1 MVKRHVISDHSI
13 VIMIRRILVKKL
25 TFKDLNSSKTMRN
38 PIMFYKNLIKQQE
51 RFFQID
57 DFYGMGG
64 TWVALHYDD
73 VITILKD
80 SRFIKDLRKFTPLH
94 DKQHPIL
101 ENPAASKLFDWLMN
115 MPNMLTVD
123 PPDHTRLRRLVSKA
137 FTPRMIEDL
146 RPRIQQIADELLVA
160 VQEQGKMEIISDFA
174 YPLPIIVISEM
185 FGIPATDRSQFREWT
200 KILMNASVDPSEGA
214 AVTTTLEKFIQYIE
228 ALLNEKRLN
237 PDADLIS
244 ELVQTKEQ
252 EDKLSNNELLSTIW
266 LLIIAGHETTV
277 NLISNGVLALLQHP
291 EQMNLLRENPSLIPS
306 AVDELLRYSGPVMF
320 ISRLAS
326 EDMTIHGK
334 MIRKGDLVLLS
345 LTAANIDP
353 QKFTYPEILNISRE
367 ENNHLAFGAGIHHCL
382 GAPLARLE
390 GQIALGTLLQRLPNL
405 RLAIKPDQLNYN
417 HSKIRSLV
425 NLPVFF

>member
-1 MVKRHVISDHSI
+1 M
-13 VIMIRRILVKKL
+13 KKL
-25 TFKDLNSSKTMRN
+25 TFNDLNSPETMRN
-38 PIMFYKNLIKQQE
+38 PILFYKKLIEQQE
-51 RFFQID
+51 RFFRID

-64 TWVALHYDD
+64 AWVALHYDD
-73 VITILKD
+73 VVTILKD
-80 SRFIKDLRKFTPLH
+80 PRFIKDLRKFTTPH
-94 DKQHPIL
+94 DKQNLIE
-101 ENPAASKLFDWLMN
+101 ENTAVSKLFEWLMN

-123 PPDHTRLRRLVSKA
+123 PPDHTRLRRLVSKS

-146 RPRIQQIADELLVA
+146 RPRIQQIADELLDN
-160 VQEQGKMEIISDFA
+160 VQEQGKMEIIADFA

-185 FGIPATDRSQFREWT
+185 LGIPTTDRNQFREWT
-200 KILMNASVDPSEGA
+200 QELMNASVNPSQGN
-214 AVTTTLEKFIQYIE
+214 AVTATLERFIHYIE

-244 ELVQTKEQ
+244 ELVQAKEQ
-252 EDKLSNNELLSTIW
+252 EDKLSKNELLSTIW

-306 AVDELLRYSGPVMF
+306 AVDELLRYAGPVMF
-320 ISRLAS
+320 SSRFAG

-334 MIRKGDLVLLS
+334 RIRKGELVLLS

-353 QKFTYPEILNISRE
+353 QKFSYPEALNISRE

-405 RLAIKPDQLNYN
+405 RLAIEPNQLNYN
-417 HSKIRSLV
+417 HSKIRSLA
-425 NLPVFF
+425 NLPVVF

>member
-1 MVKRHVISDHSI
+1 M
-13 VIMIRRILVKKL
+13 KKL
-25 TFKDLNSSKTMRN
+25 TFKDLNSPKTMRN

-57 DFYGMGG
+57 NFYGMGG

-94 DKQHPIL
+94 DKQHRIL

-185 FGIPATDRSQFREWT
+185 LGIPATDRSQFREWT
-200 KILMNASVDPSEGA
+200 KVLMNASVDPSEGA

-334 MIRKGDLVLLS
+334 TIRKGDLVLLS

>member
-1 MVKRHVISDHSI
+1 M
-13 VIMIRRILVKKL
+13 KKL
-25 TFKDLNSSKTMRN
+25 TFKDLNSPKTMRN

-101 ENPAASKLFDWLMN
+101 ENPVASKLFDWLMN

-185 FGIPATDRSQFREWT
+185 LGIPTTDRSQFREWT
-200 KILMNASVDPSEGA
+200 KVLMNASVYPSEGA

-291 EQMNLLRENPSLIPS
+291 EQMNLLRENPSLISS

-334 MIRKGDLVLLS
+334 IIRKGDLVLLS

-367 ENNHLAFGAGIHHCL
+367 ENNYLAFGAGIHHCL

>member
-1 MVKRHVISDHSI
+1 M
-13 VIMIRRILVKKL
+13 KKL
-25 TFKDLNSSKTMRN
+25 TFKDLNSPKTMRN

-101 ENPAASKLFDWLMN
+101 ENPVASKLFDWLMN

-185 FGIPATDRSQFREWT
+185 LGIPTTDRSQFREWT
-200 KILMNASVDPSEGA
+200 KVLMNASVDPSEGA

-291 EQMNLLRENPSLIPS
+291 EQMNLLRENPSLISS

>member
-1 MVKRHVISDHSI
+1 M
-13 VIMIRRILVKKL
+13 KKL
-25 TFKDLNSSKTMRN
+25 TFKDLNSPKAMRN

-101 ENPAASKLFDWLMN
+101 ENPVASKLFDWLMN

-185 FGIPATDRSQFREWT
+185 LGIPTTDRSQFREWT
-200 KILMNASVDPSEGA
+200 KVLMNASVDPSEGA

-291 EQMNLLRENPSLIPS
+291 EQMNLLRENPSLISS

-390 GQIALGTLLQRLPNL
+390 GQIALGTF
-405 RLAIKPDQLNYN
+405 ATAA
-417 HSKIRSLV
+417 S
-425 NLPVFF
+425 

>member
-1 MVKRHVISDHSI
+1 MKEPQ
-13 VIMIRRILVKKL
+13 L
-25 TFKDLNSSKTMRN
+25 
-38 PIMFYKNLIKQQE
+38 QQ
-51 RFFQID
+51 
-57 DFYGMGG
+57 
-64 TWVALHYDD
+64 H
-73 VITILKD
+73 
-80 SRFIKDLRKFTPLH
+80 
-94 DKQHPIL
+94 
-101 ENPAASKLFDWLMN
+101 
-115 MPNMLTVD
+115 
-123 PPDHTRLRRLVSKA
+123 
-137 FTPRMIEDL
+137 
-146 RPRIQQIADELLVA
+146 
-160 VQEQGKMEIISDFA
+160 
-174 YPLPIIVISEM
+174 
-185 FGIPATDRSQFREWT
+185 
-200 KILMNASVDPSEGA
+200 
-214 AVTTTLEKFIQYIE
+214 LEKFIQYIE
-228 ALLNEKRLN
+228 ALVNEKRLN

-277 NLISNGVLALLQHP
+277 NLISNGLLALLQHP
-291 EQMNLLRENPSLIPS
+291 EQMNLIRENPSLIPS
-306 AVDELLRYSGPVMF
+306 AVDELLRHSGPVMF

-334 MIRKGDLVLLS
+334 RIPKGDLVLLS

-353 QKFTYPEILNISRE
+353 QKFTYPETLNISRE

-425 NLPVFF
+425 NLPVVF

>member
-1 MVKRHVISDHSI
+1 M
-13 VIMIRRILVKKL
+13 KKL
-25 TFKDLNSSKTMRN
+25 TFKDLNSPETMCN

-80 SRFIKDLRKFTPLH
+80 SRFIKDLRKFTLPH
-94 DKQHPIL
+94 DKQHP
-101 ENPAASKLFDWLMN
+101 NSKNTAASKLFDWLMN

-185 FGIPATDRSQFREWT
+185 LGIPTTDRNQFREWT
-200 KILMNASVDPSEGA
+200 QILMNASVNPSQGT

-228 ALLNEKRLN
+228 VLLNEKRIN

-244 ELVQTKEQ
+244 ELVQTTEQ

-277 NLISNGVLALLQHP
+277 NLISNSVLALLQHP

-334 MIRKGDLVLLS
+334 KIRKGDLVLLS

-353 QKFTYPEILNISRE
+353 QKFTYPETLNISRE

-425 NLPVFF
+425 NLPVVF